1 VHGETTDRLECSG
14 ALGNIR
20 PLVLF
25 GYDDIFGQERGILE
39 VASAI
44 ASRGAC
50 PSFLISRRWGDRANE
65 ELQKRGFP
73 VESAPYGYQ
82 ITRFRIPQELHLP
95 FINLYGL
102 IATSARLGS
111 VVEQKEST
119 HILAGNSTQCLYGM
133 GYLMR
138 SNIPL
143 IFRLGDAP
151 PSNPIDRLIWHW
163 CMRRANKI
171 ICNCEYLFRLVS
183 KWAGYKAK
191 CQVIY
196 NYASPRAQ
204 STQPIPVPAGNT
216 VVTYVGQLS
225 KLKGADIFVRA
236 AIRLSKGRPKICF
249 LIVGGSNMTLT
260 FEQTVREMTEGHD
273 RIVFLGYRDDVDRI
287 LEITDI
293 HVAPSVYQDPSPNV
307 VVEAKRAG
315 VPSVVF
321 PNGGLPEL
329 VRHGIDGYICT
340 ESSVEALI
348 QGISWFLDSPERR
361 IDAGRR
367 AREDFE
373 DRFGYKRFVNG
384 WARVFN
390 DIQSVNA

>member
-1 VHGETTDRLECSG
+1 VLGEATDGLECSA
-14 ALGNIR
+14 ALERIR

-25 GYDDIFGQERGILE
+25 GYHDIFGQERGILE

-44 ASRGAC
+44 ACRGAR
-50 PSFLISRRWGDRANE
+50 PSFLISRRWGDRVKQ
-65 ELQKRGFP
+65 ELHKRGFL
-73 VESAPYGYQ
+73 VDSAPYGYHVA
-82 ITRFRIPQELHLP
+82 RFRVPQELHLP

-102 IATSARLGS
+102 IATSRRVGS
-111 VVEQKEST
+111 IVGQKQAT
-119 HILAGNSTQCLYGM
+119 HILAGNYIQCLYGM

-151 PSNPIDRLIWHW
+151 PNNPIDKVIWHW
-163 CMRRANKI
+163 CMRRASKI
-171 ICNCEYLFRLVS
+171 ICNSDYLFRLIS
-183 KWAGYKAK
+183 KWEGYKRK

-204 STQPIPVPAGNT
+204 SKQPIPVPAGNT

-225 KLKGADIFVRA
+225 KFKGVDIFVRA
-236 AIRLSKGRPKICF
+236 AIRLSKGRPNICF
-249 LIVGGSNMTLT
+249 LIVGGSDETLT
-260 FEQTVREMTEGHD
+260 FEQTVREMSEGHD

-287 LEITDI
+287 LDMTDI
-293 HVAPSVYQDPSPNV
+293 HVAPSVCQDPSPNV

-329 VRHGIDGYICT
+329 VRDSIDGYICT

-367 AREDFE
+367 AREDFD
-373 DRFGYKRFVNG
+373 DRFGYKRFVDA

-390 DIQSVNA
+390 HI

>member
-1 VHGETTDRLECSG
+1 VLGEATDGLECSG
-14 ALGNIR
+14 SLGKIR

-25 GYDDIFGQERGILE
+25 GYDDIFGQERAILE

-44 ASRGAC
+44 ASRGAR
-50 PSFLISRRWGDRANE
+50 PSFLISRRWGDRVSQ
-65 ELQKRGFP
+65 ELQKRGFLA
-73 VESAPYGYQ
+73 ELAPYGYF
-82 ITRFRIPQELHLP
+82 ITRFRVPQELHLP

-111 VVEQKEST
+111 IVRQKEST
-119 HILAGNSTQCLYGM
+119 HILAGNFTQCLYGM

-143 IFRLGDAP
+143 IFRVGDAP
-151 PSNPIDRLIWHW
+151 PSNPIDEAIWHW

-171 ICNCEYLFRLVS
+171 ICNSEYLFRIVS
-183 KWAGYKAK
+183 KWADYKRK

-204 STQPIPVPAGNT
+204 SKQPVPVPAGNT

-225 KLKGADIFVRA
+225 KAKGVDIFVRA

-249 LIVGGSNMTLT
+249 LIVGGSHETLT
-260 FEQTVREMTEGHD
+260 FEQTVREMSEGND
-273 RIVFLGYRDDVDRI
+273 QIVFLGYRDDVDRI
-287 LEITDI
+287 LDITDI
-293 HVAPSVYQDPSPNV
+293 HVAPSVCQDPSPNV

-329 VRHGIDGYICT
+329 VRDGIDGYICT

-373 DRFGYKRFVNG
+373 DRFGFKRFVDG

-390 DIQSVNA
+390 HHI